1 MTSTSSTPRP
11 TGRRED
17 RDGTAYLVFER
28 TFRAPVE
35 DVWAAVTAP
44 ERLERWI
51 GTWTGDPASGSVQ
64 FRMTA
69 EGDVPEETV
78 HVDECEE
85 PTRLR
90 MRSARP
96 DDQGLLWVWQVD
108 LVESGGVTTLTFA
121 QEVVDVTLAESVGP
135 GWDYYLDRLVAAEA
149 GGDLGAIDFDAYF
162 PAMTGHYR
170 AQLA

>member
-1 MTSTSSTPRP
+1 
-11 TGRRED
+11 
-17 RDGTAYLVFER
+17 
-28 TFRAPVE
+28 
-35 DVWAAVTAP
+35 
-44 ERLERWI
+44 
-51 GTWTGDPASGSVQ
+51 
-64 FRMTA
+64 
-69 EGDVPEETV
+69 VPEETI

-108 LVESGGVTTLTFA
+108 LAESEGVTTLTFA

-149 GGDLGAIDFDAYF
+149 GEDLGAIDFDAYF